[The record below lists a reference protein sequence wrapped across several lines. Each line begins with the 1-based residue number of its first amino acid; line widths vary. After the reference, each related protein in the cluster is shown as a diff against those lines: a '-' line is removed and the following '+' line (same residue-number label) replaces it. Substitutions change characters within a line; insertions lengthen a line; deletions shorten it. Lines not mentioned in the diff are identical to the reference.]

1 MMPHDLIIVGGGPV
15 GSRAAEIT
23 APHMKVAILEEHQGA
38 GSPVQCTGLVSP
50 RVVER
55 VGAERAVLNGLKGA
69 VIHFPG
75 GEELEILSNQ
85 VKAVI
90 IDREAFDL
98 ICHKR
103 ALEKGA
109 EFLPGHKFRSISIGK
124 EGVGLMMGTDGERI
138 MRSRMVIAADG
149 YKSRVARSAG
159 LEGARELVRGAQ
171 VDLDSPM
178 EEGDKVHVFLGSE
191 VAPGFFAWQ
200 IPCGDFTRMGLCV
213 SESNGPPSRFLGR
226 LRERLGKGGKVLRR
240 FGGAIPIGVMPRTYG
255 ERLMVVGDAAGQTK
269 PISGGGLFT
278 GMRAAE
284 CAGLTALEAMEKEDF
299 SIQSLSRYEERW
311 RAIMGKEIER
321 GYLLRKVFVRLSDRK
336 LDQLAAAL
344 RKREMID
351 LLATGD
357 IDSPSDLV
365 PAALRLMPSL
375 IRFSP
380 QILGSLLSRQ
390 PRKA

>member
-1 MMPHDLIIVGGGPV
+1 
-15 GSRAAEIT
+15 
-23 APHMKVAILEEHQGA
+23 
-38 GSPVQCTGLVSP
+38 
-50 RVVER
+50 
-55 VGAERAVLNGLKGA
+55 
-69 VIHFPG
+69 
-75 GEELEILSNQ
+75 
-85 VKAVI
+85 
-90 IDREAFDL
+90 
-98 ICHKR
+98 
-103 ALEKGA
+103 
-109 EFLPGHKFRSISIGK
+109 
-124 EGVGLMMGTDGERI
+124 
-138 MRSRMVIAADG
+138 
-149 YKSRVARSAG
+149 
-159 LEGARELVRGAQ
+159 
-171 VDLDSPM
+171 
-178 EEGDKVHVFLGSE
+178 
-191 VAPGFFAWQ
+191 
-200 IPCGDFTRMGLCV
+200 MGLCV
-213 SESNGPPSRFLGR
+213 SESNGPPSRFLDR
-226 LRERLGKGGKVLRR
+226 LRERLGKDGKVLRR

-255 ERLMVVGDAAGQTK
+255 ERLMVVGDAAAQTK

-365 PAALRLMPSL
+365 PAALRLTPSL